1 MTNIIAE
8 IGLNHNGSFKKAK
21 KYIVECAKVG
31 VWGVKFQIHNA
42 KYEST
47 LEEKFRVKISS
58 KYKSR
63 YDYWKK
69 TSFTYAEW
77 KKLFNLCKRKKI
89 KFVISPFSIHTAS
102 QMEEIGVEYW
112 KIGSGELYND
122 QLIEFL
128 SKKKRKIIMS
138 SGMSNWLELKN
149 VYKKLNKNFKNEIII
164 LQCTSMYPCN
174 LDEVGLN
181 VIREIKKKFKC
192 KSGLSDHSGKIYPSL
207 SVIANQD
214 DFLEV
219 HVKLN
224 DKSKF
229 PDKSSSLNLEDLDLL
244 QKYNNS
250 MKLLNKK
257 INKDRV
263 YRKFNKM
270 RELFSRS
277 LTLKKDLKKGT
288 ILKKEDLILKKP
300 GTGLGYKNLN
310 FFIGKKLKQKI
321 FHNELLKKKYV
332 I

>member
-1 MTNIIAE
+1 
-8 IGLNHNGSFKKAK
+8 
-21 KYIVECAKVG
+21 
-31 VWGVKFQIHNA
+31 
-42 KYEST
+42 
-47 LEEKFRVKISS
+47 
-58 KYKSR
+58 
-63 YDYWKK
+63 
-69 TSFTYAEW
+69 
-77 KKLFNLCKRKKI
+77 
-89 KFVISPFSIHTAS
+89 
-102 QMEEIGVEYW
+102 
-112 KIGSGELYND
+112 
-122 QLIEFL
+122 
-128 SKKKRKIIMS
+128 
-138 SGMSNWLELKN
+138 
-149 VYKKLNKNFKNEIII
+149 
-164 LQCTSMYPCN
+164 MYPCN